1 MLEVKNL
8 SAGYDH
14 LQVLWDVSLSVSD
27 GEMVALLGPNGAGK
41 TTLLRTIAGIIKP
54 MSGEIRL
61 NGKQIGGLPA
71 YQIHRMGLSFISE
84 DLNLFKDMT
93 VQENL
98 LLGAYGVPDK
108 KKARDQLNYVLNL
121 FPVLAERRNQLAGTL
136 SGGERKMLAL
146 ARGLMADPRI
156 LLVDEPSLG
165 LAPKLV
171 LSVLKA
177 LQELNRKGITI
188 LLVEQNVSM
197 TLHIT
202 DRSYVLEHGR
212 IVLKGASADLLENA
226 HVREAYLGGVGRTSS

>member
-1 MLEVKNL
+1 LLEVKNL